1 MGEIEKI
8 YLFQYENIRIA
19 TLQQIDNAWR
29 QKKDKL
35 QQQNASSFPQI
46 LSRLYQTKRLE
57 FNELDDHQINNTE
70 QRMMRQIMFG
80 TDNNSEEKMEEEP
93 IQKTEEKEKEIV
105 HFAVI
110 ARTSGTLQIFKIP
123 EFKLVFECSEIQIGH
138 QILKNNLIHDESLE
152 ILLSKHQLAKRKNL
166 KIYIEDAIKE
176 KL

>member
-19 TLQQIDNAWR
+19 TLQQIDNEWR

-35 QQQNASSFPQI
+35 QQQNASSFQQI

-80 TDNNSEEKMEEEP
+80 TDNNSEERMEEEP
-93 IQKTEEKEKEIV
+93 IQKTEEKEK
-105 HFAVI
+105 
-110 ARTSGTLQIFKIP
+110 
-123 EFKLVFECSEIQIGH
+123 
-138 QILKNNLIHDESLE
+138 
-152 ILLSKHQLAKRKNL
+152 
-166 KIYIEDAIKE
+166 
-176 KL
+176 